1 MLTILRGIVQR
12 VSTARNLDAVLRVIV
27 HDVRGAMNADVC
39 SIYLHD
45 PADDA
50 LVLMATEGLNC
61 ESEGQVRLRA
71 GEGLVSVVRERAEP
85 VNLNE
90 APTHPRFFYVQ
101 GSGEEPFPGYLGVP
115 IIHHRDVLGVLV
127 VQRRVKRLFTEDK
140 VTFLMTIAG
149 QLAGG
154 IAHAQVSGNIG
165 IGNSQNG
172 EMQRLE
178 GLPGAPGVAFGIARV
193 VYPRANFDAVP
204 DREIDAADV
213 DAELAAFDA
222 AVERVKADMRKLHA
236 SLDAMVSAEDRV
248 LFDAYVMMLDGQS
261 FRERTRERIR
271 AGSWAP
277 AALRDTI
284 LDHMRLFDSVPDALL
299 KDRASDVA
307 DLGRRVLE
315 RLLDKKQP
323 IPARFEDTILVGEEV
338 TATMLAEVPL
348 THLLGVVTVH
358 GSQFSHTAILARA
371 LGVPCIMGVS
381 DLWLSEVDRRPLIL
395 DGYRGH
401 LYINPTA
408 VVTQEFS
415 RLADEEA
422 ELSEELTALKEL
434 PAVTTDGYA
443 IALHANSGL
452 LADINPS
459 LNSGAEGIG
468 LYRTEFPFMVRDCF
482 PGEDTQTEIYKQVLL
497 RFAPRPVTLR
507 TLDIGGDKALPY
519 FPIKEDNPFLGW
531 RGVRI
536 TLDHPEIFLT
546 QLRAML
552 RASAG
557 LKNLSLMLPMISCVN
572 EVDESIEKLRQAYDE
587 LLDEGLDI
595 RWPKVGVMV
604 EVPAAVYQI
613 EELARRIDFISV
625 GTNDLTQYLL
635 AVDRNNERV
644 AGLYDSLHPAVLRA
658 LVQIVTSAERS
669 GLPVSVCGEMA
680 GDPVSALLL
689 VGMGIDTLS
698 TSAASLPRVKWVIRN
713 FSRERSKQLLD
724 EALKMEVAPD
734 VRAFLSEALVEAGLG
749 GLVRAG
755 K

>member
-1 MLTILRGIVQR
+1 MLTILRNIVQR

-27 HDVRGAMNADVC
+27 HDVRVAMDAEVC
-39 SIYLHD
+39 SVYLHD
-45 PADDA
+45 PADNS

-61 ESEGQVRLRA
+61 ASEGQVRLRS
-71 GEGLVSVVRERAEP
+71 GQGLASVVRERAEP
-85 VNLNE
+85 LNLDN
-90 APTHPRFFYVQ
+90 APRHARFFHVP
-101 GSGEEPFPGYLGVP
+101 GSGEEPFPSYLGVP
-115 IIHHRDVLGVLV
+115 IIHHRNVLGVLV
-127 VQRRVKRLFTEDK
+127 VQRRAERVFKEDK

-165 IGNSQNG
+165 IGSNHNG

-178 GLPGAPGVAFGIARV
+178 GLPGAPGVAFGAARV
-193 VYPRANFDAVP
+193 VSPRTDLNTVQDRHTDDIEQELSGFDN
-204 DREIDAADV
+204 
-213 DAELAAFDA
+213 
-222 AVERVKADMRKLHA
+222 AVEQVKADMRKLHA
-236 SLDAMVSAEDRV
+236 SLDAMVSDEDRA
-248 LFDAYVMMLDGQS
+248 LFDVYVMMLDGES
-261 FRERTRERIR
+261 FRERTRDRIR
-271 AGSWAP
+271 TGLWAP

-284 LDHMRLFDSVPDALL
+284 LDHMRLFDMAPDTLL

-315 RLLDKKQP
+315 RLLDEEQP
-323 IPARFEDTILVGEEV
+323 LPAQHSDTILVGEEV

-371 LGVPCIMGVS
+371 LGVPCIMGVT
-381 DLWLSEVDRRPLIL
+381 DLRLADVDRRPLIL

-401 LYINPTA
+401 LYINPSA
-408 VVTQEFS
+408 VVSQEFS
-415 RLADEEA
+415 RLAEEEA
-422 ELSEELTALKEL
+422 ELSEELQALKEL
-434 PAVTTDGYA
+434 PAITSDGQR
-443 IALHANSGL
+443 IALLANSGL

-482 PGEDTQTEIYKQVLL
+482 PGENAQTRIYRQVLL
-497 RFAPRPVTLR
+497 RFGGKPVTLR
-507 TLDIGGDKALPY
+507 TLDVGGDKALPY
-519 FPIKEDNPFLGW
+519 FPIDEANPFLGW

-552 RASAG
+552 RASDG
-557 LKNLSLMLPMISCVN
+557 LDNLSLMLPMISCIS
-572 EVDESIEKLRQAYDE
+572 EVDDSIAKIRQAYDE
-587 LLDEGLDI
+587 LIDEGLDI
-595 RWPKVGVMV
+595 RWPRIGVMI

-613 EELARRIDFISV
+613 DALARRVDFLSV

-644 AGLYDSLHPAVLRA
+644 AALYDSLHPSVLRV
-658 LVQIVTSAERS
+658 LMQIVDNARSA
-669 GLPVSVCGEMA
+669 GLPVAVCGEMA
-680 GDPVSALLL
+680 GDPVAALLL

-698 TSAASLPRVKWVIRN
+698 TSAASLPRVKWMVRN
-713 FSRERSKQLLD
+713 FSLARSRQLLD
-724 EALKMEVAPD
+724 HVMPMETAAE
-734 VRAFLSEALVEAGLG
+734 VRRFLSAALVDAGLG

-755 K
+755 RK